1 MKKVIRAAVKLAHL
15 VVSYRYPGPERDADA
30 AVLFLEAKLAERK
43 IRKSPFFSAPYGE
56 KPTEYETGDIVT
68 ISKKNSE
75 PFDAT
80 ISHKIAP
87 GVWQCVT
94 KELEAPVVAFD
105 REIAMKDPYRMFLT
119 RNRHR
124 TGGYVPRT
132 FRPMPSPPAPQ
143 TPTGRLVFTETCKV
157 PPHVFEPPVGRSDA
171 YRTIAEQVHA
181 DAQRLV
187 SQFRRD
193 YPEIVEAWHEEQE
206 RLTIAAAGAAMVHD
220 PCYTVQYGDLTVCK
234 TCDLR
239 WDTNDQC
246 PPTCPYTN

>member
-15 VVSYRYPGPERDADA
+15 VVSYRYPSPERDMNA
-30 AVLFLEAKLAERK
+30 AILFLETKLAERK
-43 IRKSPFFSAPYGE
+43 TGKSPFFSAPYGE
-56 KPTEYETGDIVT
+56 KPTEYATGDIVT

-105 REIAMKDPYRMFLT
+105 REIAMK
-119 RNRHR
+119 
-124 TGGYVPRT
+124 
-132 FRPMPSPPAPQ
+132 MPGRARQ
-143 TPTGRLVFTETCKV
+143 TSTGRLVFSETCKV
-157 PPHVFEPPVGRSDA
+157 PPHVFEPSVGRSDA
-171 YRTIAEQVHA
+171 YRAIAEQVHA